1 VERSAEQY
9 SLHES
14 ISAPARAAAL
24 SDDASQRE
32 RPARHKD
39 IVGIC
44 ANPLRDEPHP
54 AVVGAVK
61 RFGLVALVAC
71 ALGAGLLRWW
81 KSLAH

>member
-14 ISAPARAAAL
+14 ISAAARAAAL

-32 RPARHKD
+32 RPARHED
-39 IVGIC
+39 VVGIC

-54 AVVGAVK
+54 AVVSAVK

-71 ALGAGLLRWW
+71 ALGAGLLHWW
-81 KSLAH
+81 KSLAR